1 LYCPRFI
8 GRERE
13 LAALSDLARRAAAG
27 EASVAFVAGDAG
39 SGKTRT
45 IDELARRLPR
55 GMRSHRAACLE
66 YAPSPM
72 GPVADILAAL
82 AAEPGTPYSGTAF
95 ATPTGDDPADKRRLF
110 ERVAAALR
118 AASAMRPLAAIIDDA
133 HWADTVTLEL
143 VQFLIGALGDA
154 RVLLVVA
161 YRSDEVPET
170 HPLHA
175 ALGRAIRARNVQ
187 HLELRPLTAA
197 QIHELIDVTLPKNL
211 NVPAES
217 LRSVRDRSEGNP
229 LFAEEFL
236 KAVVDDERSGGARPA
251 LPPSLRGLLVER
263 LRRLAPDDM
272 RLLEIAALIGRRFGA
287 AFLARIGGRDA
298 ASLEAFLRTAIDEHF
313 LMEDPGEPGCFTFR
327 HALTRDTILD
337 GILAMHARAMHLL
350 IAQEIERE
358 PDGRARV
365 VELAEHYWN
374 AAAFTECAGYAQ
386 TAGDL
391 AKARHAYA
399 EAAEQYERSLACG
412 VADQDGLVALHE
424 KAAAAY
430 ASLGV
435 PQKGLD
441 HLQVV
446 VDHYTAIGDDA
457 RLAEAYLDVAQALRR
472 TAQTERAFAI
482 LHRAATLSEAARNDR
497 LLFKSAVQL
506 AQMHAIAD
514 DWTELRV
521 HLQAAEPFVPGA
533 DARDAIRFHNARA
546 LLRLADGDLDGWK
559 HDSEEAA
566 RIARALG
573 DPTLIA
579 FVLSSYGVSTRKVG
593 RFADAA
599 AAFHDAAEAGRSYG
613 PLYNV
618 TFARLG
624 YANVL
629 YLTGRL
635 SDART
640 EMLDILADKH
650 ESATIRILLAQFG
663 VALAVALR
671 DDTLAARC
679 SSADLLEAAFS
690 MNEAALYAPLAAT
703 IAEQHL
709 ANGEDEAA
717 VSLLQR
723 MLASL
728 PDGWGD
734 CEALLPVAVCCPQSD
749 VDHARARLDA
759 ALADRGNP
767 FVAAYR
773 ALFDAYSAARFGSRD
788 EKLRDAKAAAVLLRQ
803 LGMPLHEAEA
813 YDLAEEPARTVALCE
828 RIGALRLPR
837 RLGPRP
843 QRRSGTTQL
852 TAREREV
859 VDLAL
864 LGMSNSAIA
873 GDLSLS
879 ERTVEAHIAA
889 AYRKL
894 GVRTRSELINVLGRA
909 GR

>member
-1 LYCPRFI
+1 
-8 GRERE
+8 
-13 LAALSDLARRAAAG
+13 
-27 EASVAFVAGDAG
+27 
-39 SGKTRT
+39 
-45 IDELARRLPR
+45 
-55 GMRSHRAACLE
+55 
-66 YAPSPM
+66 
-72 GPVADILAAL
+72 
-82 AAEPGTPYSGTAF
+82 
-95 ATPTGDDPADKRRLF
+95 
-110 ERVAAALR
+110 
-118 AASAMRPLAAIIDDA
+118 
-133 HWADTVTLEL
+133 
-143 VQFLIGALGDA
+143 
-154 RVLLVVA
+154 
-161 YRSDEVPET
+161 
-170 HPLHA
+170 
-175 ALGRAIRARNVQ
+175 
-187 HLELRPLTAA
+187 
-197 QIHELIDVTLPKNL
+197 
-211 NVPAES
+211 
-217 LRSVRDRSEGNP
+217 
-229 LFAEEFL
+229 
-236 KAVVDDERSGGARPA
+236 
-251 LPPSLRGLLVER
+251 
-263 LRRLAPDDM
+263 
-272 RLLEIAALIGRRFGA
+272 
-287 AFLARIGGRDA
+287 
-298 ASLEAFLRTAIDEHF
+298 
-313 LMEDPGEPGCFTFR
+313 
-327 HALTRDTILD
+327 
-337 GILAMHARAMHLL
+337 
-350 IAQEIERE
+350 
-358 PDGRARV
+358 
-365 VELAEHYWN
+365 
-374 AAAFTECAGYAQ
+374 
-386 TAGDL
+386 
-391 AKARHAYA
+391 
-399 EAAEQYERSLACG
+399 
-412 VADQDGLVALHE
+412 
-424 KAAAAY
+424 
-430 ASLGV
+430 
-435 PQKGLD
+435 
-441 HLQVV
+441 
-446 VDHYTAIGDDA
+446 
-457 RLAEAYLDVAQALRR
+457 
-472 TAQTERAFAI
+472 
-482 LHRAATLSEAARNDR
+482 
-497 LLFKSAVQL
+497 VQL
-506 AQMHAIAD
+506 AQMHAIAE
-514 DWTELRV
+514 DWTELRA
-521 HLQAAEPFVPGA
+521 HLRAAEPLVAGA
-533 DARDAIRFHNARA
+533 DARDAIRFYNARA
-546 LLRLADGDLDGWK
+546 LLRFADGDLDGWQR
-559 HDSEEAA
+559 DSEEAA

-679 SSADLLEAAFS
+679 SSADLPEAAFS

-717 VSLLQR
+717 VALLQR

-734 CEALLPVAVCCPQSD
+734 CEALLPVAVCCPQPD

-773 ALFDAYSAARFGSRD
+773 ALFDAYAAARFGSRD
-788 EKLRDAKAAAVLLRQ
+788 EKLRDAKAAAVLLRG

-813 YDLAEEPARTVALCE
+813 YDLAEEQARTVALCE
-828 RIGALRLPR
+828 RIGSLRLPR

-864 LGMSNSAIA
+864 LGMSNRAIA
-873 GDLSLS
+873 GDHALS